1 MCACDFIW
9 SVEVSS
15 LLMCMN
21 MAMWLYECGV
31 CGMSEAM
38 KWQCFCYMK
47 IQLLL
52 EFELCAWVFSWVCL
66 VRASDCKCIL
76 LIVWRCNSLVPEILC
91 MLILDWFGSY
101 VCLFLSIFVFCMF
114 SFTFVCF
121 HVYVCTF
128 SCEMC
133 ASMFCMSVG
142 MCVHMWVC
150 TFSCEMRASMFY
162 MSVCMC
168 LHRCVH
174 V

>member
-114 SFTFVCF
+114 SFTFIFFFSLLLCIMILAF
-121 HVYVCTF
+121 FRSF
-128 SCEMC
+128 SCRVC
-133 ASMFCMSVG
+133 SLSFSFAFCL
-142 MCVHMWVC
+142 
-150 TFSCEMRASMFY
+150 
-162 MSVCMC
+162 
-168 LHRCVH
+168 LHLSYSSFVIVYHGFGNRQKL
-174 V
+174 